1 METSRDPTSTCSGI
15 HLLLFAKSRPS
26 VADLA
31 EQLRQH
37 MQGLAGQY
45 PARLEVVLLEEQPY
59 LAEHYKLVVTPAL
72 VKAKPLPAQVLVGG
86 DLAMQLEVWWPRW
99 QGQAAL
105 VSSQA
110 GQAPTQDLQQ
120 QLEALKVA
128 YQEQLPSKVDQ
139 LIYLWQQYREQSCDL
154 TQFKDFYRAAHTLAG
169 SSGMY
174 GFDAISSAAQHLEL
188 LCKPWIEAADLPDLN
203 TLEAIEL
210 GLRGLQ
216 EQPLQSSDRLEIG
229 LSKPD
234 PIYWVIQAE
243 QDPLDLANTLA
254 HQGYQVMICSSPA
267 ELQSLLPA
275 LAAPPSSNLEGLLP
289 PSGEQ
294 AHPMA
299 NRVLVVDDDAD
310 INRLLCQWLRASGFQ
325 VQGVDSGEGALAY
338 LQADPSADTPT
349 FLPDLVFLD
358 VLMPGISGLEVLR
371 HIRQQQWDMAVI
383 MTTAFGSEQV
393 AIDALR
399 QGADDYLRKP
409 FDPQEFQTVL
419 QRTIARIELRRQNA
433 ALRRQLQ
440 IELARAAEIQQELL
454 PRTTPELPGFDLAA
468 RCLPAREVGGD
479 FYDWQ
484 VPAPDLFNLVLGDV
498 MGKGLPAALMMATVR
513 AAIRALARQTSPL
526 INIQYTAKALESDLI
541 RSESFVTLFH
551 AQLHIPQRRLTF
563 VDGGHGHAL
572 MLRRTGQIEALHP
585 RGMPLGSFFGDAYE
599 QGEIYFHSGDAL
611 LLFSDGLLEARPDLS
626 KDRSPLLKPFL
637 DYASATELMEYT
649 LHLAL
654 QEFADHQTDD
664 LTVLVLRCQA

>member
-1 METSRDPTSTCSGI
+1 MTDPTQQ
-15 HLLLFAKSRPS
+15 F
-26 VADLA
+26 
-31 EQLRQH
+31 
-37 MQGLAGQY
+37 
-45 PARLEVVLLEEQPY
+45 
-59 LAEHYKLVVTPAL
+59 
-72 VKAKPLPAQVLVGG
+72 
-86 DLAMQLEVWWPRW
+86 
-99 QGQAAL
+99 
-105 VSSQA
+105 
-110 GQAPTQDLQQ
+110 QQ
-120 QLEALKVA
+120 QLEALKVT
-128 YQEQLPSKVDQ
+128 YQEQLPGKIDQ
-139 LIYLWQQYREQSCDL
+139 LVTLWRQYKQGSPDL
-154 TQFKDFYRAAHTLAG
+154 TLFRDFYRAAHTLAG

-174 GFDAISSAAQHLEL
+174 GFDEISSITRQLEH
-188 LCKPWIEAADLPDLN
+188 LCKPWVEAAALPEPG
-203 TLEAIEL
+203 TLQAIEL
-210 GLRGLQ
+210 GLGQLQ
-216 EQPLQSSDRLEIG
+216 QQPLEASNPFDVGPSE
-229 LSKPD
+229 SAN
-234 PIYWVIQAE
+234 IYWVIQAQ
-243 QDPLDLANTLA
+243 QDPLDLANTLV
-254 HQGYQVMICSSPA
+254 HQGYQVMVCSSPA
-267 ELQSLLPA
+267 ELQSLLPS
-275 LAAPPSSNLEGLLP
+275 LPTPSSPSQDGILP
-289 PSGEQ
+289 SSEENAYPL
-294 AHPMA
+294 A

-310 INRLLCQWLRASGFQ
+310 INRLLCQWLGTSGFQ
-325 VQGVDSGEGALAY
+325 VQGVASGEGALAC
-338 LQADPSADTPT
+338 LQADPSQDAPT

-419 QRTIARIELRRQNA
+419 QRTIARVELRRQNA

-454 PRTTPELPGFDLAA
+454 PRTIPQLPGFDLAA

-484 VPAPDLFNLVLGDV
+484 EPAPDLFNIVLGDV

-526 INIQYTAKALESDLI
+526 INIQYTANALESDLI

-572 MLRRTGQIEALHP
+572 MLRKTGQIEELRP

-599 QGEIYFHSGDAL
+599 QGELVFQPGDAL

-626 KDRSPLLKPFL
+626 QDRSPLLEPFL
-637 DYASATELMEYT
+637 NNGSAAELMDYI
-649 LHLAL
+649 LNLAL
-654 QEFADHQTDD
+654 QEFADHPTDD
-664 LTVLVLRCQA
+664 LTVLVLRCLEAD